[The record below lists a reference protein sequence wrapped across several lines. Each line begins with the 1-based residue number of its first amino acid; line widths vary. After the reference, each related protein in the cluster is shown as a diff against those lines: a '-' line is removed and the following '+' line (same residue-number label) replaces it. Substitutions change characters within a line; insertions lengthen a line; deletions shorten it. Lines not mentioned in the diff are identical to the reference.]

1 MHDRLRYTGTGAAT
15 LICLLATMFGYLK
28 LDMLSQAK
36 YRRGLQAGAA
46 GVILAVALVAA
57 LAAEGRL
64 GF

>member
-1 MHDRLRYTGTGAAT
+1 M
-15 LICLLATMFGYLK
+15 LATVFGYLK
-28 LDMLSQAK
+28 LDMLSRAK

-46 GVILAVALVAA
+46 GVILTVALVAA